1 MESQGR
7 DVKMDEKRVEGYR
20 NFATKLWNAARFLQS
35 NGVTAS
41 TTHEAPH
48 AEAPVNRWII
58 AETVATVQA
67 IDTAM
72 AELRFDAAANAIYHF
87 VWDQFCDWY
96 IELTK
101 GSMDEE
107 TRAVAGWAF
116 DQILVMLHPFMP
128 FITEELWN
136 LTGER
141 ESELIVARWPQAL
154 YAVDAQAQAEID
166 WLIRL
171 ISAMRT
177 ARTELNVPP
186 GAKLR
191 VIARDASEETRRRID
206 RQGAALARLG
216 RVESLSFGDA
226 VEGGAA
232 QVVVDEA
239 TFILPLEGVIDIG
252 AEQAR
257 LAKALASAEKERD
270 SLSGRLSNP
279 SFVEKA
285 KPEAVAKA
293 REDHAEKAAEAERLK
308 AALDRLA

>member
-1 MESQGR
+1 
-7 DVKMDEKRVEGYR
+7 
-20 NFATKLWNAARFLQS
+20 
-35 NGVTAS
+35 
-41 TTHEAPH
+41 
-48 AEAPVNRWII
+48 
-58 AETVATVQA
+58 VQA
-67 IDTAM
+67 IDTAL
-72 AELRFDAAANAIYHF
+72 ADLRFDAAANAIYHF

-101 GSMDEE
+101 GAMDDE

-128 FITEELWN
+128 FITEELWH
-136 LTGER
+136 LTGAR
-141 ESELIVARWPQAL
+141 ANELIVAQWPQAL
-154 YAVDAQAQAEID
+154 AAVDSEAQSEID

-171 ISAMRT
+171 VSAVRT

-186 GAKLR
+186 GAKLPM
-191 VIARDASEETRRRID
+191 VVRDGSEETHRRLD
-206 RQGAALARLG
+206 RQGAALARLA
-216 RVESLSFGDA
+216 RIESLTFGDA
-226 VEGGAA
+226 PAGGAA
-232 QVVVDEA
+232 QIVLDEA
-239 TFILPLEGVIDIG
+239 TFTLPLEGVIDIA

-257 LAKALASAEKERD
+257 LAKALAAVDKERD
-270 SLSGRLSNP
+270 SLAGRLSNP